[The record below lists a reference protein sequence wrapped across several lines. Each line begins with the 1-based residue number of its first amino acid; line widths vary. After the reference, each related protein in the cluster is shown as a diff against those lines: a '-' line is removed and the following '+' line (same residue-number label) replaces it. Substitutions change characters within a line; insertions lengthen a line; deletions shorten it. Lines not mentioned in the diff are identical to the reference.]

1 MYIRQRGIVS
11 GPFED
16 DVLREMVRRG
26 DIKLFDEA
34 SEDGVNWV
42 QADTCEWFPT
52 ESRVRFAPAAVESA
66 GVDDDPDVN
75 PDAGGDAYELSAPQG
90 DSPPSGHQEWY
101 YQLLGTNQG
110 PVPSSVIEQ
119 LIYGGQLDT
128 LSLVW
133 HDGLDNWMPAG
144 TTPELA
150 PIFVRMGTGMQ
161 GMPQIAQ
168 PTAEFLVN
176 VEPAGS
182 HHAGGDGNRTMF
194 GWYSVAFSKYAE
206 FDGRSRRSEYWYFS
220 LVNIL
225 IYLAFQMLL
234 IMTFPSFALPMIL
247 AMMYLVY
254 AVVAFIPSLAVLFR
268 RLHDTGRSG
277 WWWLILLIPLVG
289 TIILLIFLVEDSQ
302 RGSNLYGPNPKT
314 G

>member
-16 DVLREMVRRG
+16 DQLREMVRRG

-42 QADTCEWFPT
+42 QADTCDWFPT
-52 ESRVRFAPAAVESA
+52 ESRVRFAPAAVEPV
-66 GVDDDPDVN
+66 GVYDDPD
-75 PDAGGDAYELSAPQG
+75 DMGDEGDGDGVSAYPG
-90 DSPPSGHQEWY
+90 NSPPSDHHEWH
-101 YQLLGTNQG
+101 YQVLGTNQG
-110 PVPSSVIEQ
+110 PVSSTVIEQ
-119 LIYGGQLDT
+119 LIYGSQLNT

-150 PIFVRMGTGMQ
+150 PIFVRMGTGMH
-161 GMPQIAQ
+161 GMPQTVQ
-168 PTAEFLVN
+168 PTGGLLIN
-176 VEPAGS
+176 VEPAAS
-182 HHAGGDGNRTMF
+182 HSARANDNQTMF
-194 GWYSVAFSKYAE
+194 SWYSVVFSKYAE

-247 AMMYLVY
+247 AMMYLFY

-277 WWWLILLIPLVG
+277 WWWLILFIPLVG
-289 TIILLIFLVEDSQ
+289 TIILLTFLAEDSQ
-302 RGSNLYGPNPKT
+302 RGSNLYGPNPKAR
-314 G
+314 